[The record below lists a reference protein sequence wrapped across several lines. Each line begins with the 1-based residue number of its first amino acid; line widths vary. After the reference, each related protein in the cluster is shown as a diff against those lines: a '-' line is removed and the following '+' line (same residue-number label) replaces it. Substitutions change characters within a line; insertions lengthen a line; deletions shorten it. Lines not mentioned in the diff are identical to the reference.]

1 MIENHVAEPRVSIIM
16 PTYNR
21 GLMLSRAM
29 ESALSQTYS
38 DYELIVVDDGSSE
51 DVASVVSQFA
61 DPRITYFR
69 HETNRGQSSAI
80 NTGLDLSRGEFIAFL
95 DDDDLWLPFKLEKQV
110 GLLDSSPNEVA
121 MIYAWLEVRDFSSGR
136 LLAVRRKDCDEQ
148 QYLRMLALDVPNPTS
163 VFLVR
168 SSVAKEVG
176 GYDPRIT
183 THNDVDFTVRILAQG
198 YRAVL
203 LPEVVVV
210 KHDHDLGRMYTKTP
224 EVLDRS
230 MKYHRLHAGRFADE
244 LSKNPRALASLHIR
258 MANISRESG
267 HYPRALALV
276 LKALRISPLTT
287 MGYFLA
293 RPAKSLNAIRTALRG
308 RPG

>member
-1 MIENHVAEPRVSIIM
+1 MIEKHVAEPRVSIIM

-51 DVASVVSQFA
+51 DVASVVSRFA

-69 HETNRGQSSAI
+69 HETNLGQSSAI

-136 LLAVRRKDCDEQ
+136 LLAVRRKT
-148 QYLRMLALDVPNPTS
+148 ATS
-163 VFLVR
+163 SSTSGCWRLTCRTRRRSFL
-168 SSVAKEVG
+168 
-176 GYDPRIT
+176 
-183 THNDVDFTVRILAQG
+183 
-198 YRAVL
+198 
-203 LPEVVVV
+203 
-210 KHDHDLGRMYTKTP
+210 
-224 EVLDRS
+224 
-230 MKYHRLHAGRFADE
+230 
-244 LSKNPRALASLHIR
+244 
-258 MANISRESG
+258 
-267 HYPRALALV
+267 
-276 LKALRISPLTT
+276 
-287 MGYFLA
+287 
-293 RPAKSLNAIRTALRG
+293 
-308 RPG
+308 